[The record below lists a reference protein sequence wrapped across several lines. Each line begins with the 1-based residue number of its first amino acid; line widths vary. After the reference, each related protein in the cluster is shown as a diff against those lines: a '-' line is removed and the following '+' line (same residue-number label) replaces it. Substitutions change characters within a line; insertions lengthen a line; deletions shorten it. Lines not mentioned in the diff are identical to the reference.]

1 MGLNAATAS
10 RLIARHGQSAGLLR
24 AGDGGTD
31 AFGHPI
37 PGPDTEYP
45 VTVAMVEFSIKE
57 RVASDGIVAM
67 GDKKVLASVDGL
79 SIDPNT
85 SDRLRVGGIEWRI
98 LSVGK
103 VAPAGDVFFYEIQ
116 ARKAGAT

>member
-1 MGLNAATAS
+1 MNAATAAC
-10 RLIARHGQSAGLLR
+10 LIARHGQSATLLR

-31 AFGHPI
+31 AYGQPI

-45 VTVAMVEFSIKE
+45 VTVVMTEFSIEE
-57 RVASDGIVAM
+57 RVNTDGVVAL

-85 SDRLRVGGIEWRI
+85 SDRLRTDITEWRI